1 MNDFDLEE
9 FVNPCIIDKLT
20 EVYEKDETY
29 QELLKAQDLLYEKL
43 EEKLSD
49 ELADEL
55 EEYFEATVE
64 TSARKEKLTYLQGMK
79 DMYNTSL
86 ILQDKEKK

>member
-1 MNDFDLEE
+1 MNGFDLEE

-29 QELLKAQDLLYEKL
+29 QKLLKEQDVLYEKL
-43 EEKLSD
+43 EGKLSGEQA
-49 ELADEL
+49 ELL
-55 EEYFEATVE
+55 EQYFESTVE
-64 TSARKEKLTYLQGMK
+64 TSSRKEKLTYLQGMK